1 MMKAINKY
9 MKASGLFCAALA
21 LGACSDEWDDHY
33 DVAGGVPGSN
43 VTLWETMNA
52 NSQLSNFT
60 KVLEACG
67 YKPSLAGNQ
76 VFTVFAPTNDN
87 LTTED
92 ADGII
97 SLYNQEKA
105 AGVINKD
112 NKAIKEFVQ
121 NHIALYNHS
130 VAKTGAD
137 TTIVMMNGKYQT
149 LGPAAFAGQS
159 LLTKN
164 QLIKNGV
171 LFTMG
176 SPAEYLPNVFEYLE
190 KDDALDSIASFLYS
204 YNNYEFDPDQSVPG
218 EIVDGET
225 TYLDSVKVLKNDVLR
240 RYIGEVNEEDSVFWM
255 LAPNNEQWKA
265 MIDQYSSFYNYDNTV
280 VNRDSLSNLW
290 AHLAVSMGTV
300 FSMSNNTESSLRD
313 SAYSVNAIPASAR
326 ELDYGFKD
334 ARPYIYDRPFDAG
347 GVFENAEMIKCS
359 NGYVLKV
366 PNWNLTPD
374 MTFLRRIKVEAEN
387 TSYRKEYAETAS
399 RIPTIVTVS
408 PDNKEFYNKISGNK
422 YLELL
427 SVSKDS
433 KPSVTFNI
441 SNVLSSVPYDI
452 KLVMAPA
459 LAGDTLATDEQ
470 RKLLLVT
477 TTLGWNKQDGSETT
491 KQLQR
496 RMEVQKDVVDTLLLA
511 EDFVFETCSY
521 DLDTPQV
528 TLKIESSGRPSG
540 SKKDQYQTSLRIDC
554 IILEP
559 KFAK

>member
-33 DVAGGVPGSN
+33 DVAGGVAGSN
-43 VTLWETMNA
+43 VTLWETMNS

-67 YKPSLAGNQ
+67 YKPSLNGNQ

-87 LTTED
+87 LTATA
-92 ADGII
+92 ADSII
-97 SLYNQEKA
+97 NLYNQEKA
-105 AGVINKD
+105 AGVITKD

-121 NHIALYNHS
+121 NHIALYNYS
-130 VAKTGAD
+130 VATAGAD

-159 LLTKN
+159 LLSKN
-164 QLIKNGV
+164 QLTKNGV

-176 SPAEYLPNVFEYLE
+176 SPAEYLPNVFEYLS
-190 KDDALDSIASFLYS
+190 KDAVLDSLASFLYS
-204 YNNYEFDPDQSVPG
+204 YNVYEFDPDQSVPG
-218 EIVDGET
+218 EIIDGET
-225 TYLDSVKVLKNDVLR
+225 TYLDSVKVLKNDVLKQ
-240 RYIGEVNEEDSVFWM
+240 YIGEVNEEDSVFWM

-265 MIDQYSSFYNYDNTV
+265 MFNQYSTYFNYDDKV
-280 VNRDSLSNLW
+280 ANRDSLSYLY
-290 AHLAVSMGTV
+290 AHLFVANGNV
-300 FSMSNNTESSLRD
+300 FSMSNNTETSMRD
-313 SAYSVNAIPASAR
+313 SAYSVNALPASMR
-326 ELDYGFKD
+326 EQVYGFKD

-347 GVFENAEMIKCS
+347 GAFENAEKIKCS

-374 MTFLRRIKVEAEN
+374 QTFLRRIKVEAER
-387 TSYRKEYAETAS
+387 TAYRKEYAEGAS
-399 RIPTIVTVS
+399 RIPSIVTVS
-408 PDNKEFYNKISGNK
+408 PDNTEFYNKISGNK

-441 SNVLSSVPYDI
+441 PNVLSNVPYNI

-521 DLDTPQV
+521 SLDNPQV

-540 SKKDQYQTSLRIDC
+540 SKKDQYQTSLRLDC

-559 KFAK
+559 KVAK

>member
-1 MMKAINKY
+1 
-9 MKASGLFCAALA
+9 
-21 LGACSDEWDDHY
+21 
-33 DVAGGVPGSN
+33 
-43 VTLWETMNA
+43 
-52 NSQLSNFT
+52 
-60 KVLEACG
+60 
-67 YKPSLAGNQ
+67 
-76 VFTVFAPTNDN
+76 
-87 LTTED
+87 
-92 ADGII
+92 
-97 SLYNQEKA
+97 
-105 AGVINKD
+105 
-112 NKAIKEFVQ
+112 
-121 NHIALYNHS
+121 
-130 VAKTGAD
+130 
-137 TTIVMMNGKYQT
+137 
-149 LGPAAFAGQS
+149 
-159 LLTKN
+159 
-164 QLIKNGV
+164 
-171 LFTMG
+171 
-176 SPAEYLPNVFEYLE
+176 
-190 KDDALDSIASFLYS
+190 
-204 YNNYEFDPDQSVPG
+204 
-218 EIVDGET
+218 
-225 TYLDSVKVLKNDVLR
+225 
-240 RYIGEVNEEDSVFWM
+240 
-255 LAPNNEQWKA
+255 
-265 MIDQYSSFYNYDNTV
+265 
-280 VNRDSLSNLW
+280 
-290 AHLAVSMGTV
+290 
-300 FSMSNNTESSLRD
+300 
-313 SAYSVNAIPASAR
+313 
-326 ELDYGFKD
+326 
-334 ARPYIYDRPFDAG
+334 
-347 GVFENAEMIKCS
+347 MIKCS

-496 RMEVQKDVVDTLLLA
+496 RMEVQKDVVDALLLA

-554 IILEP
+554 IFLEP

>member
-87 LTTED
+87 LTAED
-92 ADGII
+92 ADSII

-121 NHIALYNHS
+121 NHIALYNYS
-130 VAKTGAD
+130 VATAGAD

-164 QLIKNGV
+164 QLTKNGV

-176 SPAEYLPNVFEYLE
+176 SPAEYLPNVFEYLS
-190 KDDALDSIASFLYS
+190 KDAALDSLASFLYS
-204 YNNYEFDPDQSVPG
+204 YNVYEFDPDQSVPG
-218 EIVDGET
+218 EIIDGET
-225 TYLDSVKVLKNDVLR
+225 TYLDSVKVLKNDVLKQ
-240 RYIGEVNEEDSVFWM
+240 YIGEVNEEDSVFWM

-265 MIDQYSSFYNYDNTV
+265 MFNQYSTYFNYDDKV
-280 VNRDSLSNLW
+280 ANRDSLSYLY
-290 AHLAVSMGTV
+290 AHLFVANGNV
-300 FSMSNNTESSLRD
+300 FSMSNNTETSMRD
-313 SAYSVNAIPASAR
+313 SAYSVNALPASMR
-326 ELDYGFKD
+326 EQVYGFKD

-347 GVFENAEMIKCS
+347 GAFENAEKIKCS

-374 MTFLRRIKVEAEN
+374 QTFLRRIKVEAER
-387 TSYRKEYAETAS
+387 TAYRKEYAEGAS
-399 RIPTIVTVS
+399 RIPSIVTVS
-408 PDNKEFYNKISGNK
+408 PDNTEFYNKISGNK

-441 SNVLSSVPYDI
+441 PNVLSNVPYNI

-521 DLDTPQV
+521 SLDNPQV

-540 SKKDQYQTSLRIDC
+540 SKKDQYQTSLRLDC

-559 KFAK
+559 KVAK